1 MRYCDCGSPGCTVRP
16 VSSLPPCPRG
26 TNPGRTHRFFN
37 GRAVVPFGFGLSF
50 ASFKYEVASAPATV
64 SLAPLRGLLRA
75 SDDFIRHEDD
85 AALAPPAEYKIK
97 VTNTGSVPADDVVL
111 GFLTPP
117 GAGVGGVPLQ
127 TLFGFE
133 RVHLAP
139 GASTTVTLYPAH
151 ADFAQV
157 GRDGVRRAHPG
168 EYVAKFGVRETAAH
182 GGGYA
187 EHAHVAL

>member
-1 MRYCDCGSPGCTVRP
+1 MRP
-16 VSSLPPCPRG
+16 
-26 TNPGRTHRFFN
+26 
-37 GRAVVPFGFGLSF
+37 
-50 ASFKYEVASAPATV
+50 

-97 VTNTGSVPADDVVL
+97 VTNTGSVPADDAVL
-111 GFLTPP
+111 GFITPP

>member
-1 MRYCDCGSPGCTVRP
+1 M
-16 VSSLPPCPRG
+16 
-26 TNPGRTHRFFN
+26 
-37 GRAVVPFGFGLSF
+37 PFGFGLSYTNF
-50 ASFKYEVASAPATV
+50 SYSV
-64 SLAPLRGLLRA
+64 S
-75 SDDFIRHEDD
+75 D
-85 AALAPPAEYKIK
+85 AARSVQLDRVDDLIAAHAGRPFPPQAATDSVGAVAQHKVT
-97 VTNTGSVPADDVVL
+97 VTNTGSVSADDAVL

-117 GAGVGGVPLQ
+117 GAGEGGVPLQ